1 MIRFKNIIL
10 CVGMILFLSN
20 CTTNKTFTKIGEDI
34 RQVDV
39 FNQNKKLVK
48 TYYQKF
54 NSNVTEWL
62 NVTCVFTNNK
72 INRNKLENLDECKFT
87 NLSMSIIHNK
97 NKQTNQNSSK
107 NETSDYD
114 NSQNNNSN
122 ENDNN
127 EGQSNNPG
135 MLPQE
140 NHNQEFEK
148 CNDPTKC

>member
-54 NSNVTEWL
+54 NSKVAEWL

-72 INRNKLENLDECKFT
+72 INSNKLVYFDECKFT
-87 NLSMSIIHNK
+87 NLSKSIIHNK
-97 NKQTNQNSSK
+97 DKETNETLSK
-107 NETSDYD
+107 NETFKY
-114 NSQNNNSN
+114 NGSQNNNSN

-127 EGQSNNPG
+127 DGELNNPG
-135 MLPQE
+135 ILPQE
-140 NHNQEFEK
+140 NHNQDFNK